1 VEEGFACESN
11 SDLSHQIEYYF
22 SVQNLAM
29 DFFLRQQMDS
39 EGWIDTAMI
48 ASFNRIKQMVTD
60 VALVTEVMTMS
71 SLLEVKDD
79 KVRLSGG
86 AAKRWVLP
94 DAKPSK
100 FEASPAYNPS
110 PKKAAGEGTEVSHGI
125 PASMDASA
133 LGLEDLDLLM
143 PTSPQPK
150 FDVENALMKS
160 SASTNISSAASALAS
175 DDAKTL
181 TPRQRPPALQRRPMT
196 CLRTSPRRGTSRRR
210 RADDDAH
217 VDRCRM
223 DRQRTTTK
231 RHESASR
238 PTIYCNSF
246 SLSTPQQTTPCLAYN

>member
-1 VEEGFACESN
+1 
-11 SDLSHQIEYYF
+11 
-22 SVQNLAM
+22 M

-48 ASFNRIKQMVTD
+48 ASFNRIKQLVTD

-71 SLLEVKDD
+71 SLLEVKED

-110 PKKAAGEGTEVSHGI
+110 PKKSTGEGTEVSHGI

-181 TPRQRPPALQRRPMT
+181 TPTTTA
-196 CLRTSPRRGTSRRR
+196 TSITEE
-210 RADDDAH
+210 ADDVFEDKPKAG
-217 VDRCRM
+217 
-223 DRQRTTTK
+223 
-231 RHESASR
+231 HE
-238 PTIYCNSF
+238 
-246 SLSTPQQTTPCLAYN
+246 